1 MGEQQKEPLYHC
13 VVVKVGTNVLT
24 RADGLPDMTSIS
36 GLVDQIAELKKM
48 GISVI
53 LVSSGAVGAGR
64 SLLPMA
70 EHTHK
75 VVRRQVLS
83 AIGQVRLM
91 EIYRQLFLNY
101 GLFCAQVLA
110 TKEDFRDRSHYLNM
124 KNCFQALLRDQV
136 VPVVN
141 ENDVISVTELMFTDN
156 DELAGLVAAMIN
168 AEALIILSSV
178 DGVLDGPPES
188 PDSKLIPEIDPADP
202 AWEKYI
208 LPSRSSF
215 GRGGMH
221 TKFRI
226 AGKAAKVGIATYI
239 ANGRQQDILPNILR
253 GKPVGTL
260 FRPKVG
266 VSGFKK
272 WIAYNE
278 SAHKGKVTIN
288 VGAEEALRSS
298 DRITS
303 LLPVGIEEVSGAF
316 EKGDIIRI
324 MNIKGQTIGWG
335 IAQYGIE
342 KAKQNLGRKGKKELV
357 HYDYLYIEAL
367 SL

>member
-1 MGEQQKEPLYHC
+1 MKERPDEPLYNC

-24 RADGLPDMTSIS
+24 RPDGLLDMTSIS
-36 GLVDQIAELKKM
+36 NLVDQIAGLKKM
-48 GISVI
+48 GVSVI

-64 SLLPMA
+64 SLLPLK
-70 EHTHK
+70 EQTNK

-91 EIYRQLFLNY
+91 DIYRQFFLNH

-110 TKEDFRDRSHYLNM
+110 TKEDFRDRRHYLNM

-168 AEALIILSSV
+168 AEGLIILSSV
-178 DGVLDGPPES
+178 DGVLDGS
-188 PDSKLIPEIDPADP
+188 PDDPASKVIPEIEPADP
-202 AWEKYI
+202 KWEQYI

-239 ANGRQQDILPNILR
+239 ANGRNPGVLASIVK
-253 GKPVGTL
+253 GESVGTL
-260 FRPKVG
+260 FRPKEG

-278 SAHKGKVTIN
+278 TAPKGKVRIN
-288 VGAEEALRSS
+288 AGAEEALRSP
-298 DRITS
+298 DRVTS
-303 LLPVGIEEVSGAF
+303 LLPVGVEAVIGAF
-316 EKGDIIRI
+316 EKGDIIHILNERDEV
-324 MNIKGQTIGWG
+324 IGWG
-335 IAQYGIE
+335 LAQYDNE
-342 KAKQNLGRKGKKELV
+342 RAKMNVGKKGKKPLV
-357 HYDYLYIEAL
+357 HYDYLYVEV
-367 SL
+367 

>member
-1 MGEQQKEPLYHC
+1 MSDTSTPLYNC

-24 RADGLPDMTSIS
+24 RPDGLPDMTSIS
-36 GLVDQIAELKKM
+36 SLVDQIAALKKL
-48 GISVI
+48 GLSVV

-64 SLLPMA
+64 SLLPLG
-70 EHTHK
+70 EQTNK

-110 TKEDFRDRSHYLNM
+110 TKEDFRDRRHYLNM
-124 KNCFQALLRDQV
+124 KNCFQALIRDQV

-178 DGVLDGPPES
+178 DGVMDGA
-188 PDSKLIPEIDPADP
+188 PDDPKSQLIPAIDPVDP
-202 AWEKYI
+202 KWEQYI

-226 AGKAAKVGIATYI
+226 AGKAAGVGIATYI
-239 ANGRQQDILPNILR
+239 ANGRRPDILTDLIHGR
-253 GKPVGTL
+253 PVGTL
-260 FRPKVG
+260 FQPKVK

-278 SAHKGKVTIN
+278 SAQKGTVRIN
-288 VGAEEALRSS
+288 AGAAEALRSPE
-298 DRITS
+298 RVTS
-303 LLPVGIEEVSGAF
+303 LLPVGIEAVKGTF
-316 EKGDIIRI
+316 DKGDIIRI
-324 MNIKGQTIGWG
+324 LNEEEEVIGWG
-335 IAQYGIE
+335 IAQYGAE
-342 KAKQNLGRKGKKELV
+342 KARQFMGVKGKKALV
-357 HYDYLYIEAL
+357 HYDYLFVEG
-367 SL
+367 

>member
-1 MGEQQKEPLYHC
+1 MKESNQDPLYNC

-24 RADGLPDMTSIS
+24 RPDGLLDMTSIS
-36 GLVDQIAELKKM
+36 NLVDQIADLKKM
-48 GISVI
+48 GVSVI

-64 SLLPMA
+64 SLLPLK
-70 EHTHK
+70 EQTNK

-91 EIYRQLFLNY
+91 EIYREFFLNH

-110 TKEDFRDRSHYLNM
+110 TKEDFRDRRHYLNM

-156 DELAGLVAAMIN
+156 DELAGLVAAMTN
-168 AEALIILSSV
+168 AEGLIILSSV
-178 DGVLDGPPES
+178 DGVLDGS
-188 PDSKLIPEIDPADP
+188 PDDADSQVIREIEPGDSK
-202 AWEKYI
+202 WEKYI

-239 ANGRQQDILPNILR
+239 ANGRRENVLVRIIQGDKI
-253 GKPVGTL
+253 GTL
-260 FRPKVG
+260 FRPKEG

-272 WIAYNE
+272 WMAYNE
-278 SAHKGKVTIN
+278 STPKGKVRIN
-288 VGAEEALRSS
+288 AGAEEALRSP
-298 DRITS
+298 DRVTS
-303 LLPVGIEEVSGAF
+303 LLPVGIEAVIGAF
-316 EKGDIIRI
+316 EKGDIIHI
-324 MNIKGQTIGWG
+324 LNEDETLIGWG
-335 IAQYGIE
+335 VAQYDVE
-342 KAKQNLGRKGKKELV
+342 KARANLGKKGKKALV
-357 HYDYLYIEAL
+357 HYDYLYVEG
-367 SL
+367 

>member
-1 MGEQQKEPLYHC
+1 M
-13 VVVKVGTNVLT
+13 T

-64 SLLPMA
+64 SLLPLS
-70 EHTHK
+70 EQTHK

-110 TKEDFRDRSHYLNM
+110 TKEDFRDRRHYLNM

-178 DGVLDGPPES
+178 DGVLDGPPDAPE
-188 PDSKLIPEIDPADP
+188 SKLIPEIDPADP
-202 AWEKYI
+202 VWEQYI

-239 ANGRQQDILPNILR
+239 ANGRREGVLADIVQGR
-253 GKPVGTL
+253 EGGSTL

-266 VSGFKK
+266 ISGFKK

-278 SAHKGKVTIN
+278 AAHKGSVTIN
-288 VGAEEALRSS
+288 AGAELALRSAN
-298 DRITS
+298 RITS
-303 LLPVGIEEVSGAF
+303 LLPVGIEAVSGDF

-324 MNIKGQTIGWG
+324 LNEKGRTIGWG
-335 IAQYGIE
+335 IAQYGME
-342 KAKQNLGRKGKKELV
+342 KARQNMGQNGKKALV
-357 HYDYLYIEAL
+357 HYDYLYME
-367 SL
+367 S